1 LRALNAASE
10 TLIAKRMTIKT
21 NFEAILKLNFLNVGL
36 EEEESIRDCDSP
48 SGIHYQRVF
57 IEIGTG
63 CSYDEVEQPT
73 SLDVVADSTTA
84 YCE

>member
-1 LRALNAASE
+1 MRALNAAFE

-36 EEEESIRDCDSP
+36 EEESVRDCDSP

-73 SLDVVADSTTA
+73 SLDVVADSTTV